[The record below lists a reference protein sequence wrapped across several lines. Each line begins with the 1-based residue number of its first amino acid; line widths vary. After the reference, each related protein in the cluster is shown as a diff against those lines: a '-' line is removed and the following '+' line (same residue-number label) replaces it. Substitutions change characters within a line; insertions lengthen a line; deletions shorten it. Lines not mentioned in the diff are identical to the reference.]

1 MGRQALP
8 IQRGPVVL
16 DGAMGSM
23 LLAAG
28 VFQADRLHRACL
40 ENPVAVDEVHRGHA
54 ESGASV
60 ATTNTFLVAGE
71 REPLASEI
79 MARAISL
86 ARGHGGVW
94 ASVGPASPAPK
105 SPPAWWARLGEADA
119 ILFETWSGSDLLPW
133 LSFPRPRPI
142 ILNFC
147 LGKCGTRTLGGWTI
161 SEVAGLAHEH
171 AAAAVGF
178 NCGWEGHA
186 EDHPRAVGLLRRATT
201 LPIVARPASCGLDPD
216 EWAKMALRCVEAG
229 ATHIGGCCGATPGHI
244 KSLFD
249 LIGPRR
255 ATHGL
260 S

>member
-1 MGRQALP
+1 MGRQALA
-8 IQRGPVVL
+8 IHRGPVVL

-28 VFQADRLHRACL
+28 VVRADRLHRACL
-40 ENPVAVDEVHRGHA
+40 ENPVAVEEVHRGHA
-54 ESGASV
+54 ESGARV
-60 ATTNTFLVAGE
+60 ATTNTFLLAGE

-86 ARGHGGVW
+86 ARRHGEVW
-94 ASVGPASPAPK
+94 ASVGPASPAPN
-105 SPPAWWARLGEADA
+105 SPPAWWGRLEEADA

-133 LSFPRPRPI
+133 LSFPRLAPI

-161 SEVAGLAHEH
+161 SEVARFAHEH

-178 NCGWEGHA
+178 NCGWDGHA
-186 EDHPRAVGLLRRATT
+186 EVHPRAVGWLRRATS
-201 LPIVARPASCGLDPD
+201 LPIVARPASCGLAPD
-216 EWAKMALRCVEAG
+216 EWAGMALRCVEAG

-244 KSLFD
+244 KALFG
-249 LIGPRR
+249 LLGPRG